1 MRNTQ
6 FEIGDK
12 VVCLNAKRRLFNVGG
27 LTENEIYTIIGFN
40 PFDGGLILRE
50 VKSPKS
56 GFQAYAR
63 DRFRKLDY
71 DFVNQII
78 EFVKPIEEERIE
90 AFEGFSLN

>member
-6 FEIGDK
+6 FEIGEK
-12 VVCLNAKRRLFNVGG
+12 VVCLNAKRRLYNVGG

-50 VKSPKS
+50 LKSPNS
-56 GFQAYAR
+56 GFRAYAR

-71 DFVNQII
+71 SFVDQILESI
-78 EFVKPIEEERIE
+78 TPKEEEIVDD
-90 AFEGFSLN
+90 FEGFSLN